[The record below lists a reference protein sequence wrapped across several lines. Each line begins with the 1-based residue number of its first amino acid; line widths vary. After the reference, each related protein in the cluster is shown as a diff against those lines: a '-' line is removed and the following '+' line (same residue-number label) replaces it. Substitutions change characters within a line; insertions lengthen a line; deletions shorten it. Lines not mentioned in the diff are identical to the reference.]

1 MGPLLNPTPLALAEV
16 GDLLLPLSLPV
27 KPLPPPNPS
36 PLLPLP
42 VPSRRAA
49 AVKRPV
55 LLELPLLT
63 DDVCVGL
70 SFKCAK
76 VTYTQFNYFTC
87 KQLSACT
94 AKNTRFERNLLPT
107 PIGILPSSLTEGIID
122 LRCRMLT
129 KHSFLSLLLPH
140 FATPSFHINNS
151 SR

>member
-1 MGPLLNPTPLALAEV
+1 MLNPTPLALAEV

-27 KPLPPPNPS
+27 NPLPPPNPS

-42 VPSRRAA
+42 APSRRA

-76 VTYTQFNYFTC
+76 VTYTQFNYFKC
-87 KQLSACT
+87 KQLSACM
-94 AKNTRFERNLLPT
+94 AQNTRFERNLLPT
-107 PIGILPSSLTEGIID
+107 PIGILPSLLTEDIID
-122 LRCRMLT
+122 VCCRMLT
-129 KHSFLSLLLPH
+129 KHSFLSLLLPY
-140 FATPSFHINNS
+140 FATPSFT
-151 SR
+151 